1 MAWMIALDIFV
12 ILLLGAGIY
21 YAWRLERMLR
31 ALDGNRRDMQKFVAD
46 FGSTISRAERG
57 IRELQDTAQDTG
69 MEVDRQMTRAG
80 TLRDELT
87 YLIDAADKIATRL
100 TENSSQVLSRQ
111 PEPPPPAVQEV
122 RKAVE
127 EKPVEKAAPEEPV
140 LPPWAK
146 RASQSQVVV
155 NPKGA
160 VRKPEQVPQAQK
172 AAAALEAVSEKPATR
187 PGMALRS
194 ELERDLLKAFEKAS

>member
-1 MAWMIALDIFV
+1 MGWMIALDIFV

-46 FGSTISRAERG
+46 FASTISRAERG

-100 TENSSQVLSRQ
+100 AESSSQVLARQ
-111 PEPPPPAVQEV
+111 PELPPAPVQEAPKPV
-122 RKAVE
+122 V
-127 EKPVEKAAPEEPV
+127 EKPVVQKAPEEPL

-146 RASQSQVVV
+146 RAGQGQVVV

-160 VRKPEQVPQAQK
+160 AVRKPEQAQK
-172 AAAALEAVSEKPATR
+172 ATAALQAVAEKEAPR

-194 ELERDLLKAFEKAS
+194 ELERELLKAFEKAS